1 MDIQQWAALAVA
13 IMSLI
18 GGFAALVRW
27 LVKHYLVELK
37 PNGGSSLRDEQT
49 RQGETIRRLDVRI
62 DEIYALLLSPKKGRK

>member
-13 IMSLI
+13 IMTLI

-49 RQGETIRRLDVRI
+49 RQGESIKRLELRI
-62 DEIYALLLSPKKGRK
+62 DEIYALLLSNKKGRK